1 MTIINS
7 DLSLIIR
14 ANKQRWEI
22 EESFQI
28 MKSELKTRPMYVSRE
43 DSINGR
49 LLPCFMVLMVY
60 RLLEKKYLNEK
71 YTCDEVFNTLRDLN
85 ITYLNGTNYIPS
97 FTRTEIVDAL
107 AEAFGFQPS
116 REIITP
122 KYLKKFQRV
131 VNSKKSTKLK

>member
-14 ANKQRWEI
+14 SNKQRWEI

-43 DSINGR
+43 NSINGH
-49 LLPCFMVLMVY
+49 
-60 RLLEKKYLNEK
+60 LLEKKYLNEK

-85 ITYLNGTNYIPS
+85 ITPEWNELHYINYPDGSYCCAGRNIRLPAIMGDHY
-97 FTRTEIVDAL
+97 TEIS
-107 AEAFGFQPS
+107 EKNFS
-116 REIITP
+116 RSLT
-122 KYLKKFQRV
+122 QRKV
-131 VNSKKSTKLK
+131 RS

>member
-14 ANKQRWEI
+14 SNKQRWEI

-43 DSINGR
+43 NSINGH
-49 LLPCFMVLMVY
+49 
-60 RLLEKKYLNEK
+60 LLEKKYLNEK

-85 ITYLNGTNYIPS
+85 ITPEWNELHYIIYPDGS
-97 FTRTEIVDAL
+97 YCCAGRNIRLPAIMGDHYTEIS
-107 AEAFGFQPS
+107 EKNFS
-116 REIITP
+116 RSLT
-122 KYLKKFQRV
+122 QRKV
-131 VNSKKSTKLK
+131 RS